1 MSPRIGLDLQTILKA
16 ATDLADEQGIDSV
29 TLATLAKKLTIKPPS
44 LYNHIDGLTG
54 LKKKLALHGFEE
66 LYTRLANAAIGLS
79 KDEAVHAVSKAYFS
93 FARTHPGL
101 YELTLSAP
109 NPEEIEI
116 ELAGKKIVD
125 LTVHILSAY
134 GLEEQEV
141 IHAVRGLRSILHG
154 FSSLEQKG
162 AFGLPLDLDKS
173 LYLLIE
179 SYLAGIHK
187 MKEKKGDIK

>member
-1 MSPRIGLDLQTILKA
+1 MSPRMGLDLQTILKA
-16 ATDLADEQGIDSV
+16 ATELADEQGIDSV

-54 LKKKLALHGFEE
+54 LKKKLALLGLEE
-66 LYTRLANAAIGLS
+66 LYNLLANAAIGLS
-79 KDEAVHAVSKAYFS
+79 KDEAVHAVSMAYFS
-93 FARTHPGL
+93 FARSHPGL

-109 NPEEIEI
+109 KPEETEI

-125 LTVHILSAY
+125 LTVQILSAY
-134 GLEEQEV
+134 DLEEQEV

-179 SYLAGIHK
+179 SYIAGIHK
-187 MKEKKGDIK
+187 MKDNKGEK